1 MSLANVTS
9 LLAVV
14 LDWPALAII
23 DNIETMAAARL
34 HRMQIF
40 GSVMP
45 AIFSKDVTYSKLHRI
60 NCRGAL

>member
-1 MSLANVTS
+1 MSFVNVTS

-14 LDWPALAII
+14 LDWPALASI
-23 DNIETMAAARL
+23 DNIETIAAARL

-45 AIFSKDVTYSKLHRI
+45 AILPKEGTYSKR
-60 NCRGAL
+60 